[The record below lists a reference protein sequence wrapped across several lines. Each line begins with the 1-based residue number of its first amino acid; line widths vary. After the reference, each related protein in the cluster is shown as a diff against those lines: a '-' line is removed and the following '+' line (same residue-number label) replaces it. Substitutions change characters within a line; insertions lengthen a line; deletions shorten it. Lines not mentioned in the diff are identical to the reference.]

1 MGKLEKTPRQLVQAR
16 QMIQGFSTSS
26 NTSYFSLSGCTAK
39 FIENNVESREGIRG
53 VLSACVRSAGKSTS
67 VQ

>member
-1 MGKLEKTPRQLVQAR
+1 MNYEGT
-16 QMIQGFSTSS
+16 TSS
-26 NTSYFSLSGCTAK
+26 NTSYFSLSGCTAKTRSAK